1 MDSRDRVNRRPRR
14 GMDDAAPTR
23 TSREVQHPLTRLQR
37 LIGNAQVSRML
48 AQRAPED
55 EEEPV
60 QRALEDEE
68 EPVQRAP
75 EDEEEE
81 LVQTKADPG
90 AEGGPVSESTA
101 SAIQGMRG
109 SGAALDSGVRDRMEA
124 AFDTSFADV
133 RVHAGPDAGALN
145 RSLSSKAFTTGS
157 DVFLGP
163 DASASDSQL
172 LAHELTHVVQQ
183 RSMGAAISGGG
194 MRAGAA
200 DDAYEQEA
208 DTAATR
214 ALETQTDP
222 SELTGQ

>member
-1 MDSRDRVNRRPRR
+1 MDSRDRVSRRPRR

-23 TSREVQHPLTRLQR
+23 TSREAQHPLSRLQR

-60 QRALEDEE
+60 QRA
-68 EPVQRAP
+68 P
-75 EDEEEE
+75 EDEEE

-109 SGAALDSGVRDRMEA
+109 SGAALDSGVRERMEA

-133 RVHAGPDAGALN
+133 RVHDGPDAGALN
-145 RSLSSKAFTTGS
+145 RSLTSKAFTTGS

-163 DASASDSQL
+163 DANAADSRL

-183 RSMGAAISGGG
+183 RGMGGAAGGAG

-208 DTAATR
+208 DSAATR

-222 SELTGQ
+222 TELTGQ

>member
-1 MDSRDRVNRRPRR
+1 
-14 GMDDAAPTR
+14 
-23 TSREVQHPLTRLQR
+23 
-37 LIGNAQVSRML
+37 
-48 AQRAPED
+48 
-55 EEEPV
+55 
-60 QRALEDEE
+60 
-68 EPVQRAP
+68 
-75 EDEEEE
+75 
-81 LVQTKADPG
+81 
-90 AEGGPVSESTA
+90 
-101 SAIQGMRG
+101 MRG
-109 SGAALDSGVRDRMEA
+109 SGASLDAGVREQMEA

-163 DASASDSQL
+163 DANPTDHRL

-183 RSMGAAISGGG
+183 RSMGGSASGGG

-208 DTAATR
+208 DSVASR
-214 ALETQTDP
+214 VLETHTDP

>member
-1 MDSRDRVNRRPRR
+1 MDSRDRVSRRPRR
-14 GMDDAAPTR
+14 GMDDATR
-23 TSREVQHPLTRLQR
+23 TSREEQHPLTRLQR

-60 QRALEDEE
+60 QRA
-68 EPVQRAP
+68 P
-75 EDEEEE
+75 EDEDEE

-145 RSLSSKAFTTGS
+145 RRRQPSSRT
-157 DVFLGP
+157 FL
-163 DASASDSQL
+163 
-172 LAHELTHVVQQ
+172 T
-183 RSMGAAISGGG
+183 I
-194 MRAGAA
+194 
-200 DDAYEQEA
+200 
-208 DTAATR
+208 
-214 ALETQTDP
+214 
-222 SELTGQ
+222 

>member
-1 MDSRDRVNRRPRR
+1 MDSRDRVSRRPRR

-23 TSREVQHPLTRLQR
+23 TSREAQHPLSRLQR

-60 QRALEDEE
+60 QRAPEDEE

-75 EDEEEE
+75 EDEEEP
-81 LVQTKADPG
+81 VQTKADPG

-109 SGAALDSGVRDRMEA
+109 SGEALDSGVRERMEA

-145 RSLSSKAFTTGS
+145 RSLSSQAFTTGS

-163 DASASDSQL
+163 NANVSDGRL

-183 RSMGAAISGGG
+183 RSMGGGASGGG

-200 DDAYEQEA
+200 DDAYEQAA
-208 DTAATR
+208 DAAATR

>member
-1 MDSRDRVNRRPRR
+1 MDSRDRVSRRPRR

-23 TSREVQHPLTRLQR
+23 TSREAQHPLSRLQR

-60 QRALEDEE
+60 QRAPEDEE

-75 EDEEEE
+75 EDEEE

-90 AEGGPVSESTA
+90 AEGGTVSESTA

-109 SGAALDSGVRDRMEA
+109 SGAALDSGVRERMEA

-133 RVHAGPDAGALN
+133 RVHAGPDASALN
-145 RSLSSKAFTTGS
+145 RSLTSKAFTTGS

-163 DASASDSQL
+163 DANAADSRL

-183 RSMGAAISGGG
+183 RGMGGAAGGAG

-208 DTAATR
+208 DSAATR

-222 SELTGQ
+222 TELTGQ